1 MTRIKVRSVSSIHPF
16 YQTQKIPRIFEGQK
30 QKGDV
35 AVEGQM
41 KWVDSFMEKGRKSQ
55 MIKEQIFFSILS
67 HLNSLLGFEFGVRT
81 SITLSMKH
89 CHQEHS
95 MPPFGTSEDHR
106 FAVSPCTI
114 LKSIT
119 SQQIQSLG
127 HQCISSFL
135 IPSLT
140 RESFWTFPS
149 LPSRRV
155 KLQTI
160 IPLGTLEN

>member
-1 MTRIKVRSVSSIHPF
+1 M
-16 YQTQKIPRIFEGQK
+16 
-30 QKGDV
+30 

-81 SITLSMKH
+81 SITLSVKH
-89 CHQEHS
+89 CHREHS

-106 FAVSPCTI
+106 FAMSPCTI

-119 SQQIQSLG
+119 S
-127 HQCISSFL
+127 
-135 IPSLT
+135 
-140 RESFWTFPS
+140 
-149 LPSRRV
+149 
-155 KLQTI
+155 
-160 IPLGTLEN
+160 